1 MIISTISNDFIF
13 SIRFRSRLV
22 IEDLCKLE
30 SSSSAMA
37 ASAMHQLAFGALE
50 HQHQAALVLH
60 HPSASS
66 SATGLD
72 VFSAFTDSYS
82 HSHPHKALKT
92 SLMQMPTH
100 YPVGNMP
107 PAQAARQFANTAARL
122 ADAAKMD
129 ASIIKSL
136 LMQAQMHL
144 AKLLQIKSQTDAAA
158 EGSQLASKAAVA
170 KNMGFSTA
178 AVGVTSGS
186 EFAYLPGFSYA
197 YDL

>member
-1 MIISTISNDFIF
+1 MA
-13 SIRFRSRLV
+13 
-22 IEDLCKLE
+22 
-30 SSSSAMA
+30 SSAMQ
-37 ASAMHQLAFGALE
+37 QLAFDI
-50 HQHQAALVLH
+50 HQNGFH

-66 SATGLD
+66 T
-72 VFSAFTDSYS
+72 
-82 HSHPHKALKT
+82 ALPLPDGHAHAHAVKT
-92 SLMQMPTH
+92 SLLQMPTH

-122 ADAAKMD
+122 ADAAKSD
-129 ASIIKSL
+129 AAIIKSL

-186 EFAYLPGFSYA
+186 EYNRMCLMNPILSVLWHYKLSNPGKPARQSSAPVPSYSIPTI
-197 YDL
+197 LF